1 MSAEQLS
8 IYELLVIARDPSER
22 KHKGAETSVAAYR
35 KVEGA
40 KEVTYQKILTL
51 VKARGEFGATSKEI
65 AYALG
70 KQLHAI
76 SGRLSEMRA
85 MKWLKDSG
93 MRRDG
98 AAVLVVEG
106 E

>member
-1 MSAEQLS
+1 MSVEQLD
-8 IYELLVIARDPSER
+8 IYELLVVARDPSER
-22 KHKGAETSVAAYR
+22 KHKGSETSVAAHR
-35 KVEGA
+35 KIEGT

-51 VKARGEFGATSKEI
+51 VKARGEFGASSKEI

-85 MKWLKDSG
+85 MGKLRDSG
-93 MRRDG
+93 LRREG
-98 AAVLVVEG
+98 AAVLVVK
-106 E
+106 